1 MENNE
6 EIIKST
12 IELVKIDS
20 RSSAHAE
27 DSIIDFISKM
37 LSGLKI
43 SFEVIQHE
51 NYRKSLI
58 ALFAGENSSMNLLAC
73 GHLDTINLSTAK
85 IDENKNINIEIKDGK
100 IFGLGSSDMK
110 SGIISILFSLK
121 YLVENNIKPKYDIV
135 MALTGDEEADKTGAL
150 HLLKNELVKK
160 TRLMIIAEPTN
171 LNLGLG
177 QKGQIWLE
185 IKFKGKQA
193 HGSSPD
199 KGKNAIL
206 MAMNFIE
213 EILNPEFFAK
223 NNKFFTKSTI
233 NIGFINAPGPFN
245 VVQDNC
251 NVGFDIRISPPET
264 VQEIV
269 GKINFM
275 LNKEFKK
282 SEYELKI
289 IDSLNSSFINPESKA
304 AKQIKS
310 IVDRY
315 ASGRRK
321 IALPYATD
329 GSVLNT
335 NLNTP
340 VIILGPGTP
349 EVIHSKDEYV
359 VIDNIIKSVDIYRDI
374 FLNLDKII

>member
-1 MENNE
+1 MNNHE
-6 EIIKST
+6 EIIRNT
-12 IELVKIDS
+12 VELVKIDS
-20 RSSAHAE
+20 RSNICAE
-27 DSIIDFISKM
+27 DNIVNFISGI
-37 LSGLKI
+37 LSELKI

-51 NYRKSLI
+51 NSRKSLT
-58 ALFAGENSSMNLLAC
+58 ALLPGKNSSMNLLVC
-73 GHLDTINLSTAK
+73 GHLDTINISSAK
-85 IDENKNINIEIKDGK
+85 ADENNNIDTDVRDGK

-110 SGIISILFSLK
+110 SGITSILFALK
-121 YLVENNIKPKYDIV
+121 YLVDYSIKPKYDIAV
-135 MALTGDEEADKTGAL
+135 ALTADEEADKTGAL
-150 HLLKNELVKK
+150 YLLKSEIVKK
-160 TRLMIIAEPTN
+160 TKLMIIAEPTN

-185 IKFKGKQA
+185 IKFKGKPA
-193 HGSSPD
+193 HGSAPD

-213 EILNPEFFAK
+213 RLLDPDFFAK

-233 NIGFINAPGPFN
+233 NIGFINASGPFN

-251 NVGFDIRISPPET
+251 TAGFDIRVSPPET
-264 VQEIV
+264 VQEV
-269 GKINFM
+269 MRKINSM
-275 LNKEFKK
+275 LGEEFKK
-282 SEYELKI
+282 SEYEIKI
-289 IDSLNSSFINPESKA
+289 VDHLNSSFINPESKA
-304 AKQIKS
+304 ATQIKS
-310 IVDRY
+310 IIDKH

-321 IALPYATD
+321 IALSYATD

-335 NLNTP
+335 HLNIP

-359 VIDNIIKSVDIYRDI
+359 VIDNIVKSVDIYRDI